1 MKPRTKK
8 PSKVDEPSRQ
18 SEGHSYETFLRD
30 QQNWDVEW
38 AANREASRVKK
49 ASSDEISALKQQL
62 EAKDRECALLKDQL
76 HGHER
81 LCKVSTNISNLINKQ
96 VTLNFNSS
104 RVRFPES
111 FNSMYRTIKISKTHP
126 VLCFLFYG
134 R

>member
-1 MKPRTKK
+1 M
-8 PSKVDEPSRQ
+8 
-18 SEGHSYETFLRD
+18 
-30 QQNWDVEW
+30 DVEW

-49 ASSDEISALKQQL
+49 ASSDEISALKQL
-62 EAKDRECALLKDQL
+62 EAKDRKCALLKDQL
-76 HGHER
+76 RGHER

-104 RVRFPES
+104 RVGFPES